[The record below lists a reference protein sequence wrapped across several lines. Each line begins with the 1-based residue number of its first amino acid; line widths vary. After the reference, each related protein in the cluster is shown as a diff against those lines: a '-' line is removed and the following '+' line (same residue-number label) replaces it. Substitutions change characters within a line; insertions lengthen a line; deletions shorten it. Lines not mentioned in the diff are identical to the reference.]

1 MMNFANFFI
10 EFSRGEMV
18 KNTSHH
24 MIAKDLQCYTGT
36 LQGFLDLQ
44 SADSFQ
50 VNARQRAY
58 LTSNHF
64 TSL

>member
-1 MMNFANFFI
+1 MMNFVNFFI

-36 LQGFLDLQ
+36 LQGFWEFTKRWFFSSERSTKSL
-44 SADSFQ
+44 
-50 VNARQRAY
+50 
-58 LTSNHF
+58 SN
-64 TSL
+64 L